1 MPAKLS
7 ELNIRSDENWNGD
20 TSFGWK
26 GHDGT
31 VYSNDSAAVN
41 IEITP
46 ENDPPVVTPISK
58 TGTEDTNI
66 SFSVSDFSGNYSD
79 PENDALTKIQITS
92 LPANGKLFLDGVEVT
107 ENQEID
113 ASELANLVFDP
124 DENWNGDTSFGWK
137 GHDGTVYSNDSA
149 AVNIEITPE
158 NDPPVVTPISKTGT
172 EDTNISFSV
181 SDFSGN
187 YSDPE
192 SDPLTKIQITS
203 LPANGTLLLNGTPV
217 TENQE
222 IDASELANLVFDPD
236 ENWNGDTSFGWKGH
250 DGTVYSNDSAA
261 VNIEITAVNDPPV
274 VTPISKTGTEDTNI
288 SFSVSDFSGNYS
300 DPESDPLTKI
310 QITSLPANGKLLLGT
325 TPVNVNDEIDAT
337 QLANLVFDPDKNW
350 NGDTSFGWKGHDG
363 TVYSNDSAAVNIE
376 ITAVNDPPTV
386 TPISKT
392 ETEDTNISFS
402 VSDFTGNY
410 SDPENNPLTKI
421 QITSLPA
428 NGKLLLNGTPVTE
441 NQEIDA
447 SELANLVFD
456 PDENWNGDTSFGWK
470 GHDGTVYSNDS
481 AAVNIEITPDNDPPV
496 VTPISKTGTEDTNI
510 SFSVSDFSGNYS
522 DPESDPL
529 TKIQITS
536 LPKQMVICC

>member
-1 MPAKLS
+1 MF
-7 ELNIRSDENWNGD
+7 LNGTPVTENQEIDASQLANLVFDPDENWNGD

-46 ENDPPVVTPISK
+46 ENDPPAVTPISK

-79 PENDALTKIQITS
+79 PETDALTKLQLTR
-92 LPANGKLFLDGVEVT
+92 LPPHGTLFLNGPPVT

-203 LPANGTLLLNGTPV
+203 LPANGKLFLDGVEV

-222 IDASELANLVFDPD
+222 IDASQLANLVFDPD

-261 VNIEITAVNDPPV
+261 VNIEITPENDPPV

-310 QITSLPANGKLLLGT
+310 QITSLPANGKLFL
-325 TPVNVNDEIDAT
+325 
-337 QLANLVFDPDKNW
+337 
-350 NGDTSFGWKGHDG
+350 DG
-363 TVYSNDSAAVNIE
+363 VE
-376 ITAVNDPPTV
+376 
-386 TPISKT
+386 
-392 ETEDTNISFS
+392 
-402 VSDFTGNY
+402 
-410 SDPENNPLTKI
+410 
-421 QITSLPA
+421 
-428 NGKLLLNGTPVTE
+428 VTE

-447 SELANLVFD
+447 SQLANLVFD

-481 AAVNIEITPDNDPPV
+481 AAVNIEITPENDPP
-496 VTPISKTGTEDTNI
+496 K
-510 SFSVSDFSGNYS
+510 
-522 DPESDPL
+522 
-529 TKIQITS
+529 
-536 LPKQMVICC
+536 